1 MNLSKYKIIL
11 FIIAIFAMLS
21 CGKKE
26 VQKAE
31 ERETIPVKVSKV
43 KLRDIE
49 QILEYVGN
57 IKAKDEAIIYPKVS
71 GKVIEKVKEDGAL
84 IAKGEAIVY
93 LDRDEVGLK
102 FERAP
107 VESTLNGI
115 IGRVYVDIG
124 SQVDPQTSIA
134 LVVSMD
140 TVKIDLDIPEKY
152 LSKISIGQTATI
164 NIDAYPD
171 EESIG
176 QVTKISPV
184 VDLSTRTAPVEITVK
199 NPEHRL
205 KSGMF
210 AKVKL
215 VIQSRQK
222 TAVILKEAIIGKDP
236 ETYVY
241 IVSNNKA
248 SLKKIALGFRQG
260 PFYEVKDGLAEG
272 DLVVIMGQQRLKE
285 GDEVSAETDSR

>member
-1 MNLSKYKIIL
+1 MNLSKCKIIL
-11 FIIAIFAMLS
+11 FFIAVLVLVS
-21 CGKKE
+21 CEEKSA
-26 VQKAE
+26 QKIE
-31 ERETIPVKVSKV
+31 EKTAIPVQVREV
-43 KLRDIE
+43 KLQDIA
-49 QILEYVGN
+49 QVLEYVGN
-57 IKAKDEAIIYPKVS
+57 IKAKDEAIIYPKVN

-84 IAKGEAIVY
+84 ISKGEAIVY

-102 FERAP
+102 YEKAP

-124 SQVDPQTSIA
+124 SQVDLQTSIA

-140 TVKIDLDIPEKY
+140 KVKIDLDVPEKY
-152 LSKISIGQTATI
+152 LAKISIGQTANV

-171 EESIG
+171 EEFTG
-176 QVTKISPV
+176 HVTKISPV
-184 VDLSTRTAPVEITVK
+184 IDLDTRTAPVEVTVD

-215 VIQSRQK
+215 IIQSRQK

-236 ETYVY
+236 ETYVFT
-241 IVSNNKA
+241 VKDNKA
-248 SLKKIALGFRQG
+248 SLKKITLGFHQDSL
-260 PFYEVKDGLAEG
+260 YEVKDGLAEG

-285 GDEVSAETDSR
+285 GDSVNPEK

>member
-11 FIIAIFAMLS
+11 FVVMIMGMVS

-26 VQKAE
+26 AQKAE
-31 ERETIPVKVSKV
+31 EKTAVPVQVREV
-43 KLRDIE
+43 KLQDIA
-49 QILEYVGN
+49 QVLEYVGN

-84 IAKGEAIVY
+84 VGKGEAIVY

-102 FERAP
+102 YERAP

-152 LSKISIGQTATI
+152 LSKISIGQTANI
-164 NIDAYPD
+164 IIDAYPD
-171 EESIG
+171 KEFVG
-176 QVTKISPV
+176 QVTKVSPV
-184 VDLSTRTAPVEITVK
+184 VDLSTRTAPVEITVDNK
-199 NPEHRL
+199 EHIL

-210 AKVKL
+210 AKAKL
-215 VIQSRQK
+215 VIQSRK
-222 TAVILKEAIIGKDP
+222 MTTVILKEAIIGKDP
-236 ETYVY
+236 ETYVFV
-241 IVSNNKA
+241 ISGNKA
-248 SLKKIALGFRQG
+248 NLKKVTLGFRQG
-260 PFYEVKDGLAEG
+260 SVYEVKEGLAEG
-272 DLVVIMGQQRLKE
+272 DLVVIMGQQRLKD
-285 GDEVSAETDSR
+285 GDIVNPEK

>member
-1 MNLSKYKIIL
+1 MNLSKRKIIL
-11 FIIAIFAMLS
+11 FIIAILMLVS
-21 CGKKE
+21 CEKKE
-26 VQKAE
+26 AQKIE
-31 ERETIPVKVSKV
+31 EKTAIPVKVKEV
-43 KLRDIE
+43 KLSDIA

-71 GKVIEKVKEDGAL
+71 GKVIEKVKEDGAP
-84 IAKGEAIVY
+84 IKKGEPIVY

-102 FERAP
+102 YEKAP

-115 IGRVYVDIG
+115 VGRVYVDIG
-124 SQVDPQTSIA
+124 SQVGPQTSIA
-134 LVVSMD
+134 LIVSMD

-152 LSKISIGQTATI
+152 LSKISIGQTANI
-164 NIDAYPD
+164 NIDAYYND
-171 EESIG
+171 EFTG

-184 VDLSTRTAPVEITVK
+184 VDLSTRTAPVEITVD

-222 TAVILKEAIIGKDP
+222 AIAILKEAIIGKEP
-236 ETYVY
+236 ETYVFM
-241 IVSNNKA
+241 VSNNKA
-248 SLKKIALGFRQG
+248 SLKKITLGIHQDSL
-260 PFYEVKDGLAEG
+260 YEVKDGLAEG

-285 GDEVSAETDSR
+285 GDIVSMETENR